1 MPRKTLP
8 TCRLCAVILLAIA
21 GAVAV
26 SAQNHQENGA
36 PVKSSGDAPFTSKL
50 VKTGL
55 YLISGGGANTL
66 LRLSANGL
74 ILVGG
79 KLPDNYRALLSEVRR
94 ISKIGDL
101 PVRVLIVTDHHG
113 NHIVADA
120 KFLAA
125 GVQII
130 AQENVRHNLTAYNS
144 SGGKVAPPTFTYAH
158 DFTLR
163 LGGVEARLMHFGAA
177 HTSGD
182 TVVYFPDLKVV
193 AVGDLFTSDTPDPD
207 FSGGGSL
214 VDWGPALA
222 QILKLE
228 FDVVAPSAGP
238 MVTRA
243 DLEAFKTK
251 IDTLVS
257 RATGLVKKGVPKDRL
272 MAQLKT
278 DDLGWR
284 FDFTGDQLDRFY
296 AELAQLPLTSPVES
310 TKP

>member
-1 MPRKTLP
+1 MLRKTLP
-8 TCRLCAVILLAIA
+8 TYKLCAVILLAIA
-21 GAVAV
+21 SAVAV
-26 SAQNHQENGA
+26 STQNHQEKGA
-36 PVKSSGDAPFTSKL
+36 TERGSADAPLNSQL

-55 YLISGGGANTL
+55 FLISGGGANTL
-66 LRLSANGL
+66 LRFSANGL
-74 ILVGG
+74 ILVDG
-79 KLPDNYRALLSEVRR
+79 KLPDNYRALMSEVRS
-94 ISKIGDL
+94 ISKITDL
-101 PVRVLIVTDHHG
+101 PVRVLIVTDHHK
-113 NHIVADA
+113 NHIGANA

-125 GVQII
+125 GVRII

-144 SGGKVAPPTFTYAH
+144 SGGEVATPTFTYAH

-193 AVGDLFTSDTPDPD
+193 AVGDLFTPDTPDPD

-214 VDWGPALA
+214 VGWGPVLA
-222 QILKLE
+222 RILKLD

-238 MVTRA
+238 LVTRA

-257 RATGLVKKGVPKDRL
+257 RATGLVKKGVPKERL

-278 DDLGWR
+278 
-284 FDFTGDQLDRFY
+284 
-296 AELAQLPLTSPVES
+296 
-310 TKP
+310 

>member
-1 MPRKTLP
+1 MLRKTLP
-8 TCRLCAVILLAIA
+8 TYRLCFIILLAMA

-26 SAQNHQENGA
+26 SAQNHQEKGA
-36 PVKSSGDAPFTSKL
+36 LEKSSADAPLTSKL

-79 KLPDNYRALLSEVRR
+79 KLPDNYRALMSEVRG
-94 ISKIGDL
+94 ISKIADL

-113 NHIVADA
+113 NHIVANA

-130 AQENVRHNLTAYNS
+130 AQENVRHNLTTYNS
-144 SGGKVAPPTFTYAH
+144 SGGEVAPPTFTYAH

-163 LGGVEARLMHFGAA
+163 LGGVEVRLMHFGAA

-193 AVGDLFTSDTPDPD
+193 AVGDLFTHDTPDPD
-207 FSGGGSL
+207 
-214 VDWGPALA
+214 
-222 QILKLE
+222 
-228 FDVVAPSAGP
+228 
-238 MVTRA
+238 
-243 DLEAFKTK
+243 
-251 IDTLVS
+251 DTLVS

-284 FDFTGDQLDRFY
+284 FDFTGYQLDRFY
-296 AELAQLPLTSPVES
+296 AELAQASLTSPVES
-310 TKP
+310 TIP